1 MTATK
6 QPMPPAEVAAMLSQ
20 AEALIKAVRPM
31 LKTKQIDWHR
41 ISQVLGMVRDVVNEP
56 AGTILDWELERMRFV
71 RDAILGPD
79 E

>member
-1 MTATK
+1 
-6 QPMPPAEVAAMLSQ
+6 MLSQ

-31 LKTKQIDWHR
+31 LKAKQIDWHR

-56 AGTILDWELERMRFV
+56 AGTILDWELARMRAA
-71 RDAILGPD
+71 REIILGPD